1 MALAAKRAQ
10 LLKWLTLPEQA
21 AHPYLLLVY
30 EGLLQGCNVQMA
42 APMTAITV
50 HHNSSTT

>member
-1 MALAAKRAQ
+1 MVNALAAKRAQ

-21 AHPYLLLVY
+21 THPYLLLVY

-42 APMTAITV
+42 APTTAIITV
-50 HHNSSTT
+50 HH